1 MSTKK
6 EVRQRLLKLAF
17 PIFFLSYY
25 FSEVVLGWP
34 LLRHM
39 GLRGGRNFEDFYAI
53 LESARCKPGGFYPGT
68 NQLCIF
74 PYGSSLRWFLKIIPN
89 PIAHWNAIGWL
100 LIVTIVLLLVPIITI
115 GQELNIYSI
124 VFYIAVFSS
133 PPIILLLERGNF
145 DAVMVCLVCLAGYLL
160 GKEKVFTGI
169 LLIFVTSLFKFY
181 TLPLLL
187 LPIFLVKKVSVKIA
201 SGLAIVASLLTIYFD
216 RSVIFGGTHIGAFA
230 AFGSPVYGSYL
241 KKIDRKIQLNYSTEH
256 IFGLACFLIG
266 LVLVMFLVK
275 RSWLVIPRTALLSSE
290 GRIDARNWI
299 YLLTTGTTISCFI
312 ASNNFVYRLIYFFI
326 ASIVYLQ
333 IRQISRKEKYIFS
346 LLVVG
351 VAWMNYDVWS
361 LEPFGNTA
369 LFILLI
375 FMILDIYKT
384 YFNFRKF
391 QI

>member
-1 MSTKK
+1 
-6 EVRQRLLKLAF
+6 
-17 PIFFLSYY
+17 
-25 FSEVVLGWP
+25 VLGWP